1 MQFYNGSCKL
11 CGQNYLISH
20 ASFSEVKPHKDFLF
34 SVRTSQTEL
43 QNPIKHYKKKE
54 NQQRKK
60 LEKSRFRKKRGQEF
74 I

>member
-11 CGQNYLISH
+11 CGQISLISH

-34 SVRTSQTEL
+34 NVRTSQTEL
-43 QNPIKHYKKKE
+43 QNPIKHYKKE
-54 NQQRKK
+54 NQERKK
-60 LEKSRFRKKRGQEF
+60 LEKRRFRKKRGQEF

>member
-34 SVRTSQTEL
+34 NVRTSQTEL
-43 QNPIKHYKKKE
+43 QNPIKHYKKRKSGTKKA
-54 NQQRKK
+54 RKK
-60 LEKSRFRKKRGQEF
+60 K